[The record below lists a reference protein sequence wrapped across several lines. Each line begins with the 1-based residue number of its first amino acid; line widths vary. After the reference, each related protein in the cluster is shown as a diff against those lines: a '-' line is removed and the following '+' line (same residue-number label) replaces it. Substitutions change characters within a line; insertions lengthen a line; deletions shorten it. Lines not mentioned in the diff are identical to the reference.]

1 MFFPN
6 KHLLIHI
13 PKTGG
18 SSLEHAI
25 VSSYLEYVND
35 SQLEDLA
42 YEQFSVHGHF
52 ANKVK
57 GQGGHTH
64 SFISEYDQFL
74 NIDDYYKFVV
84 LRNPL
89 EQIVSL
95 YNQLRKQTSIPSL
108 EHFILGD
115 ENLTIKQ
122 VSHYIDQYKFTHING
137 ELRVDKVFV
146 FDRYYEAQD
155 FIEDRF
161 NLKMDRAKRL
171 WKTEYTGEKLSI
183 EAKHHFESIYN
194 QSIKLYHRFV

>member
-1 MFFPN
+1 M
-6 KHLLIHI
+6 
-13 PKTGG
+13 
-18 SSLEHAI
+18 
-25 VSSYLEYVND
+25 SSYLEYVND

-89 EQIVSL
+89 EQVVSL

-161 NLKMDRAKRL
+161 NLKMDRTKRL

-183 EAKHHFESIYN
+183 EAKHHFESIYH
-194 QSIKLYHRFV
+194 QSIELYHRFV

>member
-18 SSLEHAI
+18 SSLEYAI
-25 VSSYLEYVND
+25 ASSYLEYMND
-35 SQLEDLA
+35 SQLEDMA

-57 GQGGHTH
+57 EQGGHTH
-64 SFISEYDQFL
+64 SFISEYEQFL
-74 NIDDYYKFVV
+74 DIDDYYKFVV

-89 EQIVSL
+89 EQVVSL
-95 YNQLRKQTSIPSL
+95 YNQLRKQAPIPSL

-146 FDRYYEAQD
+146 FDRYYEAQE

-171 WKTEYTGEKLSI
+171 WKTEYTGENLSI
-183 EAKHHFESIYN
+183 EAKHHFESIYH
-194 QSIKLYHRFV
+194 QSIELYHRFV